1 MNKTLI
7 IVSIFTFVLSLMACN
22 NADEPQFSSA
32 DELNGQETFI
42 AVYKGKSYIVGVKEL
57 NDSVIYQN
65 ESFDKIY
72 RENLSK
78 NSHLAM
84 LAYKNVYGQDII
96 EYFDKE
102 EELWK
107 EYSINRLMT
116 DNDTTNGNNRNN
128 GPGRI
133 IDHILIPEGAT
144 LIGRVIL
151 YDDVNYKDRSLT
163 IDMSTTHKTE
173 ISRLK
178 DSCYKFNDKTSSIRV
193 FNFMDPS
200 KNYYILINYGIFDE
214 FHDNTY
220 FVCVPGGHLR
230 TCLISFEDTNFSG
243 KVLYCFSS
251 YSNPAA
257 SYDPSTASHQDWNL
271 KKIGWNDKISAVKLD
286 LFQIDAFNY
295 EFEIIGENGKEPHDE
310 IN

>member
-107 EYSINRLMT
+107 EYSINRLMWQ
-116 DNDTTNGNNRNN
+116 NDSTNGKQNS
-128 GPGRI
+128 GPRRVLDYI
-133 IDHILIPEGAT
+133 QIPEGST
-144 LIGRVIL
+144 LIGRAIL
-151 YDDVNYKDRSLT
+151 YDDVNYSDRTLT
-163 IDMSTTHKTE
+163 IDMSPICRIE
-173 ISRLK
+173 IPRLK
-178 DSCYKFNDKTSSIRV
+178 DFAFQFNDKTSSIRV

-200 KNYYILINYGIFDE
+200 QNYSIRCGLPRDA
-214 FHDNTY
+214 H
-220 FVCVPGGHLR
+220 FVTMSGGHLR
-230 TCLISFEDTNFSG
+230 TCLVSFEDTGFHG

-257 SYDPSTASHQDWNL
+257 SYDPTTASHQDWNL
-271 KKIGWNDKISAVKLD
+271 KRIGWNDKISAVALD
-286 LFQIDAFNY
+286 IFQTAAFNY